1 MEAELDRAHD
11 HIEHLHENQEE
22 LASTYCLGERT
33 DTISRVPS
41 AITTGDRTPVSAET
55 LWKMVADGMALA
67 IKELQGELVP

>member
-1 MEAELDRAHD
+1 MEAKLDRASD
-11 HIEHLHENQEE
+11 NVEQLHENQEE
-22 LASTYCLGERT
+22 LAYAYHLGERT
-33 DTISRVPS
+33 ETISRVPS